1 MKLKA
6 LFFTI
11 PFLAVG
17 VLFLLRGPNGDGPPA
32 WADPETCVA
41 GDVDGDGTLNITD
54 PVVLLRFLFEGS
66 TAPVACRP
74 AAAEP
79 PTIVV
84 VSRHAEKDSGTD
96 PGLTPEGKAR
106 AERLAFTLGNL
117 PATQLLASDLKR
129 TQETIQP
136 LAALKG
142 MAVELLV
149 DTPAVLARVR
159 SLPAGSIA
167 VLVHHSYTLP
177 DILEGLGVQRDLL
190 DWDGT
195 SYDNLLV
202 LILRAGEATLPLP
215 LRY

>member
-1 MKLKA
+1 MKRKA

-17 VLFLLRGPNGDGPPA
+17 ILFLVRTPHGERPPA
-32 WADPETCVA
+32 WADPQTCVA

-74 AAAEP
+74 AAEP
-79 PTIVV
+79 PTIIV
-84 VSRHAEKDSGTD
+84 VSRHAEKESGTD
-96 PGLTPEGKAR
+96 PGLTPVGKER
-106 AERLAFTLGNL
+106 AQRLAFALGNL
-117 PATQLLASDLKR
+117 PVTQLLASDLRR
-129 TQETIQP
+129 TQETLQP
-136 LAALKG
+136 LADLKG
-142 MAVELLV
+142 MAMELLV
-149 DTPAVLARVR
+149 DTETVLARVR

-177 DILEGLGVQRDLL
+177 DILEGLGVRRDLL
-190 DWDGT
+190 DWSGT

-202 LILRAGEATLPLP
+202 LIRRTGEATLPLP